1 MNQSLCWGVGHS
13 DPWDHL
19 SQRARVGGWNHR
31 IDSLMML
38 RRSGYHKEICKLN
51 HTSATKSQKDL
62 FWQTRQ
68 EKSVTRT
75 LLVLS
80 SETALHE
87 AIMSSDPWYVPLDTL
102 LIPSQWGLLTSE
114 PSWGRE
120 SRHRTPHPRSCLNH
134 HLFSKLLQLKGAWN
148 PLIWSTKLFKM
159 VQDQPLAGRHYSICK
174 KHIKWRTIMQNIRR
188 TLKTWQ

>member
-87 AIMSSDPWYVPLDTL
+87 AIMSSDPWYMYHWTPCLFPVNEDYWPLNLAGEEKVGTAPLTPVPA
-102 LIPSQWGLLTSE
+102 LTTTS
-114 PSWGRE
+114 SLSSYSSKVLGT
-120 SRHRTPHPRSCLNH
+120 HLFDPRS
-134 HLFSKLLQLKGAWN
+134 FLKW
-148 PLIWSTKLFKM
+148 
-159 VQDQPLAGRHYSICK
+159 CK
-174 KHIKWRTIMQNIRR
+174 TSHWLGDTTVFVKNT
-188 TLKTWQ
+188 